1 MRLRLHSYWR
11 STAAYRVR
19 IALALKGLPYEI
31 VPVDLRRGEQRADLY
46 RRTNP
51 QGLVPVL
58 EADDQILTQSLP
70 ILEWLEEVHPEPAL
84 LPQDPF
90 GRAYAR
96 ATAAIIASDVHPL
109 NNLRVL
115 DHLRRELHTPEPSVL
130 AWVDR
135 WITDGFE
142 AIEPRLADRGWS
154 LGRDPGLVDC
164 CLVPQVYSAMRYAHD
179 LGRFPRIARV
189 ADLARAHPAFG
200 VAHPD
205 RQPDADQVA
214 A

>member
-19 IALALKGLPYEI
+19 IGLALKGVPFET
-31 VPVDLRRGEQRADLY
+31 VPVELRRGEQRASAY
-46 RRTNP
+46 RRLNP
-51 QGLVPVL
+51 QGLVPAL
-58 EADDQILTQSLP
+58 EVDGRVLTQSLP
-70 ILEWLEEVHPEPAL
+70 ILEWLEELYPEPAL
-84 LPQDPF
+84 LPRDPF
-90 GRAYAR
+90 GRAHAR

-115 DHLRRELHTPEPSVL
+115 DHLRRDLHTPEPSVL
-130 AWVDR
+130 AWAGR
-135 WITDGFE
+135 WITEGFE

-154 LGRDPGLVDC
+154 LGGQPGLVDC
-164 CLVPQVYSAMRYAHD
+164 CLAPQIYSATRFAID
-179 LGRFPRIARV
+179 LNDFPRIARV
-189 ADLARAHPAFG
+189 AALAKEHPAFG

-205 RQPDADQVA
+205 RQPDADVVA